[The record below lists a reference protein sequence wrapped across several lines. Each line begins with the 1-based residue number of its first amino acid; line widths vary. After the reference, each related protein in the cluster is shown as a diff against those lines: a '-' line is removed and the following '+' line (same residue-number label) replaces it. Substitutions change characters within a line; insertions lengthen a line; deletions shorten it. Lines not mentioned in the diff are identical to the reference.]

1 MKAERSDAK
10 RRLFDAAVSLFARRG
25 YAAVGVR
32 EIAAAAGANL
42 STISYYYGGKAGL
55 LAAIIDE
62 TYSRYGRMLAEAGD
76 DSTPAEEHVRRMVRG
91 IVRFFREN
99 TELGLVAFDSFP
111 PVDDANTIALR
122 VKWAEEMGTRL
133 VGFFRKLGL
142 DTNDPVQMGVV
153 RRSLPMSVK
162 AFFEGIFALEQ
173 SGARDRL
180 GPLPSL
186 DDAFFEHYAEH
197 LAELFLYGVTGMTR
211 MTRGSKGKRKARG
224 AKSTGRAKSA

>member
-1 MKAERSDAK
+1 MNSVQPKVK
-10 RRLFDAAVSLFARRG
+10 QRLFDAAVSLFASRG

-32 EIAAAAGANL
+32 EIAAAARANL

-55 LAAIIDE
+55 LSAIIDE
-62 TYSRYGRMLAEAGD
+62 TYSRYGRMLAETGD

-111 PVDDANTIALR
+111 PVDDANTIGLR
-122 VKWAEEMGTRL
+122 VKWAEEIGAKL
-133 VGFFRKLGL
+133 AGFYKKIGL
-142 DTNDPVQMGVV
+142 DTSDPVQMGVV

-173 SGARDRL
+173 SGAKDRL
-180 GPLPSL
+180 SGMPKF
-186 DDAFFEHYAEH
+186 DDAFFEHYSEQ

-211 MTRGSKGKRKARG
+211 MKREKLTADRSRKSKPKARG
-224 AKSTGRAKSA
+224 K